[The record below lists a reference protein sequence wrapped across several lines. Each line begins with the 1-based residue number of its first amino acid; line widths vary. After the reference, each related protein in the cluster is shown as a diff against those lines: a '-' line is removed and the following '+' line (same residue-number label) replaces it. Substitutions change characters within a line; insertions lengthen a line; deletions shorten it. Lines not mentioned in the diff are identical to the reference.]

1 MIADTSIKELENSS
15 VALTVTVG
23 SEAIEKDYQDALNK
37 YASTI
42 QVKGFRKGKAPVS
55 VLEGKFGKAIR
66 EESSFNTIEEALKEA
81 IEKIDEKHKPL
92 SFSVPVLQD
101 EEDLLPFEAN
111 KDITFTVHYDVMP
124 TFELSQ
130 YTGLELSI
138 PKVAVDDAAVDAEIQ
153 QLLEQNAMVIDK
165 DGEAA
170 MGDIATVDYVEL
182 DEEGGEVAGTERKE
196 FTFTLGSGTNFYQ
209 FDEDMVAMKVGQ
221 EKLITKSYGEDSTVE
236 GYAGKTI
243 TLRVKLLSLRFR
255 DVPQLDD
262 EFAQDVKDEY
272 KTVADLMTATREKL
286 QKALDEQLEAVKFD
300 ALSEKLIADNPIALP
315 QSMIDFE
322 AEQSWKRYLRQLGL
336 TEDQV
341 LQFMNFQG
349 KDRDE
354 MLDPMK
360 KQADKSL
367 RIQLIMDK
375 VKDAEK
381 FEIDEAEVLKVLD
394 EQAQGVSD
402 EEQLAL
408 YRNMIED
415 DMRFAKVGP
424 FLLENNTFKE
434 GDEVSYAAFMD
445 GSYNA

>member
-1 MIADTSIKELENSS
+1 M
-15 VALTVTVG
+15 
-23 SEAIEKDYQDALNK
+23 
-37 YASTI
+37 
-42 QVKGFRKGKAPVS
+42 
-55 VLEGKFGKAIR
+55 
-66 EESSFNTIEEALKEA
+66 
-81 IEKIDEKHKPL
+81 
-92 SFSVPVLQD
+92 
-101 EEDLLPFEAN
+101 
-111 KDITFTVHYDVMP
+111 
-124 TFELSQ
+124 
-130 YTGLELSI
+130 
-138 PKVAVDDAAVDAEIQ
+138 
-153 QLLEQNAMVIDK
+153 
-165 DGEAA
+165 
-170 MGDIATVDYVEL
+170 
-182 DEEGGEVAGTERKE
+182 
-196 FTFTLGSGTNFYQ
+196 
-209 FDEDMVAMKVGQ
+209 
-221 EKLITKSYGEDSTVE
+221 
-236 GYAGKTI
+236 
-243 TLRVKLLSLRFR
+243 KLLSLRFR

-408 YRNMIED
+408 YRTMIED